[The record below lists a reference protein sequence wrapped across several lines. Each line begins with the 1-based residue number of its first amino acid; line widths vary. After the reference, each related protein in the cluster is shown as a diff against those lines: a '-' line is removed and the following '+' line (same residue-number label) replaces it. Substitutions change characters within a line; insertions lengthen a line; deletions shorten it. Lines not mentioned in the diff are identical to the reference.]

1 MRMFWRAILGMMGLG
16 VPAAYFM
23 GAFGSTGYDRVVNAS
38 PAEVRSALADLDIT
52 RAPGAPGSTATSSG
66 DMPLFQL
73 TEQGDDMIW
82 TVTSGNA
89 VAVRMIA
96 HLESVDGGTKT
107 HVTAEVQRGNAP
119 DDAVSPAFRSTSTT
133 LGLFG
138 LVLEDELNDLTR
150 VAGLSVQECRELGQK
165 LLEANSFAINDR
177 QGSAAGAAK
186 SAMTLNAIDQEL
198 RSKGCDTRVRSF
210 DDPPAQVADSSDSSS
225 SSEDS
230 SQAVNFEPGKPMIDP
245 SKTN

>member
-1 MRMFWRAILGMMGLG
+1 MFWRAFIGLIGIG
-16 VPAAYFM
+16 VPAAYFT
-23 GAFGSTGYDRVVNAS
+23 GAFGSSGYDRVVNAS

-66 DMPLFQL
+66 DVPLFQL

-165 LLEANSFAINDR
+165 LLEANAPAINER
-177 QGSAAGAAK
+177 QGGFAGVAK
-186 SAMTLNAIDQEL
+186 SSMTLNAIDQEL
-198 RSKGCDTRVRSF
+198 RSKGCDTSFKSF
-210 DDPPAQVADSSDSSS
+210 DEPPAGASDMGDSSS
-225 SSEDS
+225 ETGPHSE
-230 SQAVNFEPGKPMIDP
+230 AVNFEPGKPMIDP
-245 SKTN
+245 SNAH